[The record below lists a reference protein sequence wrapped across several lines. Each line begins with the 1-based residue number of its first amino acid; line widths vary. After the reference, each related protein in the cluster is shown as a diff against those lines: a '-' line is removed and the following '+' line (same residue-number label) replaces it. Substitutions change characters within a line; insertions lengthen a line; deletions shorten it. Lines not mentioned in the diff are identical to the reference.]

1 MADLY
6 SVLGVPKT
14 ADAAAIKRA
23 YRKLAKELH
32 PDKTKDNPKLSDR
45 FKQVSSAY
53 ELLSDEKKRAAY
65 DRGEIDEQGNPR
77 GFGGGAGGFRG
88 TRPGSGPGAGQT
100 GGGARSA
107 PPDFDFGGDPSD
119 LFAELF
125 GRGRSAGAGGPGG
138 GPGGYRAQPPRGTD
152 IAYKLAIPFVDAALA
167 RPRRL
172 LLANGKTID
181 LAIPKGVDDGQQLRL
196 GGQGEA
202 GPAGPGD
209 AIVTLILQP
218 DARFTREGFDIRAD
232 IAVPLSTAVLG
243 GQQRVPTPEGEV
255 NLNIAP
261 GTSSGKVMRLKGKGW
276 TKKDGTRGDLLA
288 RVMVDVPEDPGLA
301 DFLRARQAA

>member
-32 PDKTKDNPKLSDR
+32 PDKTKDNPTLADR

-53 ELLSDEKKRAAY
+53 DILSDDKKRGAY

-77 GFGGGAGGFRG
+77 GFGGGGFGGGAGGFRG
-88 TRPGSGPGAGQT
+88 ARPGAGAGNSQA
-100 GGGARSA
+100 GGGFRGA
-107 PPDFDFGGDPSD
+107 PPEFEFGGDPSD

-125 GRGRSAGAGGPGG
+125 GRGRAGGGG
-138 GPGGYRAQPPRGTD
+138 FRAQPPKGAD
-152 IAYKLAIPFVDAALA
+152 IAYKLAVPFVDAALA

-181 LAIPKGVDDGQQLRL
+181 LAIPKGVEDGQQLRL
-196 GGQGEA
+196 GGQGEP

-209 AIVTLILQP
+209 AIVTLIIQP
-218 DARFTREGFDIRAD
+218 DTRFIRDGFDIRAD
-232 IAVPLSTAVLG
+232 IAVPLATAVLG

-276 TKKDGTRGDLLA
+276 TKKDGARGDLLA
-288 RVMVDVPEDPGLA
+288 RVMVEVPADPGLA
-301 DFLRARQAA
+301 EFLRARQAAA

>member
-32 PDKTKDNPKLSDR
+32 PDKTKDNPGLSDR

-53 ELLSDEKKRAAY
+53 DILSDEKKRGAY

-77 GFGGGAGGFRG
+77 GFGAGAGGFHG
-88 TRPGSGPGAGQT
+88 TRPRGGSGNSQT
-100 GGGARSA
+100 GGFRGGGAE
-107 PPDFDFGGDPSD
+107 FEFGGDPSD

-125 GRGRSAGAGGPGG
+125 GRGRGG
-138 GPGGYRAQPPRGTD
+138 GASGGFRARPPKGAD
-152 IAYKLAIPFVDAALA
+152 IAYNLAVPFVDAALA

-181 LAIPKGVDDGQQLRL
+181 LAIPGGVEDGQQLRL
-196 GGQGEA
+196 GGQGEP

-209 AIVTLILQP
+209 AIVTLIIQP
-218 DARFTREGFDIRAD
+218 DARFTRDGFDIRAD
-232 IAVPLSTAVLG
+232 INVPLATAVLG
-243 GQQRVPTPEGEV
+243 GRQRIPTPEGEV

-276 TKKDGTRGDLLA
+276 TRKDGSRGDLLA
-288 RVMVDVPEDPGLA
+288 RVMVEVPLDPGLA
-301 DFLRARQAA
+301 DYLRTRQAAA

>member
-6 SVLGVPKT
+6 SVLGVAKT

-32 PDKTKDNPKLSDR
+32 PDKTKDNPTLADR
-45 FKQVSSAY
+45 FKKVSSAY
-53 ELLSDEKKRAAY
+53 DILSDEKKRGAY

-77 GFGGGAGGFRG
+77 GFGGGGFGGGAGGFRG
-88 TRPGSGPGAGQT
+88 ARPGGNGQA
-100 GGGARSA
+100 GGGFRGA
-107 PPDFDFGGDPSD
+107 PPEFEFGGDPSD

-125 GRGRSAGAGGPGG
+125 GRGRGGAGGF
-138 GPGGYRAQPPRGTD
+138 RAQPPKGAD
-152 IAYKLAIPFVDAALA
+152 IAYKLAVPFVDAALA

-202 GPAGPGD
+202 GPAGSGD
-209 AIVTLILQP
+209 AIVTLIIQP
-218 DARFTREGFDIRAD
+218 DARFTRDGFDIRAD
-232 IAVPLSTAVLG
+232 IAVPLATVVLG

-255 NLNIAP
+255 SMNIAP

-288 RVMVDVPEDPGLA
+288 RVMVEVPADPGLA
-301 DFLRARQAA
+301 DFLRARQAAG